1 MGGIRVKL
9 GGENHS
15 LKTQTYE
22 AGLVRKGLLFLKDL
36 YLILSLLL
44 ILLVLIF

>member
-9 GGENHS
+9 GRENHS

-22 AGLVRKGLLFLKDL
+22 AGLVTSGD
-36 YLILSLLL
+36 I
-44 ILLVLIF
+44 I